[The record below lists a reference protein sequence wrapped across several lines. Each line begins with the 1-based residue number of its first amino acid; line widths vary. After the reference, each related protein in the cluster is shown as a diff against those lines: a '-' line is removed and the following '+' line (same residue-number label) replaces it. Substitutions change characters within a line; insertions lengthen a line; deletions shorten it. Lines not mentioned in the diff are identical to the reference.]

1 MKKANTAEIRDVVGA
16 LHFQG
21 VASKEIARRLAKKQA
36 GLPYPVTISDR
47 QVRNYAA
54 KYRDIHGAPPEKTAT
69 ADTNVESIEAVVAR
83 LVALIGREVTAFEG
97 KRRGSMTRER
107 LKILA
112 DMRALLQKWRT
123 QDDVARGKR
132 KLNQVSVNARPDNS
146 PPEEESTIA
155 RLAREEREATADV
168 PLGERAVRIA
178 AEFAPPHT
186 PDP

>member
-54 KYRDIHGAPPEKTAT
+54 KYRDIHGAPPEQTAST
-69 ADTNVESIEAVVAR
+69 DTNVESIEAVVAR
-83 LVALIGREVTAFEG
+83 LVALVGREVTAFEG

-112 DMRALLQKWRT
+112 DMHSLLKKWERSEGL
-123 QDDVARGKR
+123 ASGKL
-132 KLNQVSVNARPDNS
+132 KTSQVGPRDRPDNS
-146 PPEEESTIA
+146 PPKDESTIA
-155 RLAREEREATADV
+155 RLAREEREARSEPGHVAPEHVATA
-168 PLGERAVRIA
+168 
-178 AEFAPPHT
+178 
-186 PDP
+186 